1 MFTVCLFNVALCPHL
16 APQVDII
23 DTRNIPQDQWLPSVS
38 STASWQHVSEGRK
51 LLNVMNDVDD
61 VNVKEVF
68 REVWS
73 DVVDVEMLL
82 SDIIIITIMSVSTHV
97 PC

>member
-1 MFTVCLFNVALCPHL
+1 
-16 APQVDII
+16 
-23 DTRNIPQDQWLPSVS
+23 
-38 STASWQHVSEGRK
+38 
-51 LLNVMNDVDD
+51 MNDVDD

-82 SDIIIITIMSVSTHV
+82 SDIIITIMSVSTHV